1 MPHISE
7 NGIFLIFLKEIVAR
21 SLTLLYYF
29 RRRFSFPIKG
39 LEAEYEEILMAEDD
53 DFNLDDLDTLTF
65 ESLEDEETNSI
76 EKYGV
81 LVKSGPE
88 DVIDDPIQ
96 NEDSLS
102 GEDFLSSDELA
113 GLDDALVPGSA
124 VELEGEE
131 IDGDELDDFSLTTEE
146 TNEAGIAFGSGTDE
160 LQDIDLDEFIS
171 FDDDNE
177 SEPEKEVEPS
187 SLMAEGQDDDEFID
201 IDVEVSDSI
210 TDDELEI
217 IEGAKVH
224 HSAPNSQELPQSN
237 LDDEG
242 TGSDFS
248 DEFDQI
254 LAQEKNSDLDL
265 DDEFLPDDNAIDRIG
280 DDLSLSSSKPADTQ
294 PAAKHPSESEASLAE
309 IILKKIE
316 SELASIK
323 SEISELKSQLG
334 NVTKVRQQG
343 SLPKEEEDSHGG
355 FFSDDEDETIAL
367 TGDELDSILSS
378 ADITSDSGIEANGE
392 SIADDKDDLL
402 QLDEQG
408 NFLNKE
414 DSTVSDVDL
423 LQGTDLESSL
433 DQDAEVPSFPMES
446 PIPGGTIAQSGVPES
461 IEFEDQ
467 EIVNQD
473 ISDFSDY
480 EETETD
486 QENLKEEFNQIDNE
500 IKSPV
505 AQEEIDFA
513 NSASTPSS
521 MKMVDEVE
529 DVTDSFFAD
538 VSSTSSDEDDLSLEI
553 PFDDDLLL
561 DEDIKPTDSTTTSVK
576 SEQPQTTS
584 SSASSTIDD
593 SDLVLDDNLSEQPIS
608 DSQNEFTSATSDL
621 PDTSSPANKN
631 KSEGLSEK
639 MKEEIRSVLS
649 YMDKLLASLPDE
661 KIQEFAESEHFEVY
675 KKLFEELGLTD

>member
-1 MPHISE
+1 
-7 NGIFLIFLKEIVAR
+7 
-21 SLTLLYYF
+21 
-29 RRRFSFPIKG
+29 
-39 LEAEYEEILMAEDD
+39 
-53 DFNLDDLDTLTF
+53 
-65 ESLEDEETNSI
+65 
-76 EKYGV
+76 
-81 LVKSGPE
+81 
-88 DVIDDPIQ
+88 
-96 NEDSLS
+96 
-102 GEDFLSSDELA
+102 
-113 GLDDALVPGSA
+113 
-124 VELEGEE
+124 
-131 IDGDELDDFSLTTEE
+131 
-146 TNEAGIAFGSGTDE
+146 
-160 LQDIDLDEFIS
+160 
-171 FDDDNE
+171 
-177 SEPEKEVEPS
+177 
-187 SLMAEGQDDDEFID
+187 
-201 IDVEVSDSI
+201 
-210 TDDELEI
+210 
-217 IEGAKVH
+217 
-224 HSAPNSQELPQSN
+224 
-237 LDDEG
+237 
-242 TGSDFS
+242 
-248 DEFDQI
+248 
-254 LAQEKNSDLDL
+254 
-265 DDEFLPDDNAIDRIG
+265 
-280 DDLSLSSSKPADTQ
+280 
-294 PAAKHPSESEASLAE
+294 
-309 IILKKIE
+309 
-316 SELASIK
+316 
-323 SEISELKSQLG
+323 
-334 NVTKVRQQG
+334 
-343 SLPKEEEDSHGG
+343 
-355 FFSDDEDETIAL
+355 
-367 TGDELDSILSS
+367 
-378 ADITSDSGIEANGE
+378 
-392 SIADDKDDLL
+392 
-402 QLDEQG
+402 
-408 NFLNKE
+408 
-414 DSTVSDVDL
+414 
-423 LQGTDLESSL
+423 L

-513 NSASTPSS
+513 NPASTPSS